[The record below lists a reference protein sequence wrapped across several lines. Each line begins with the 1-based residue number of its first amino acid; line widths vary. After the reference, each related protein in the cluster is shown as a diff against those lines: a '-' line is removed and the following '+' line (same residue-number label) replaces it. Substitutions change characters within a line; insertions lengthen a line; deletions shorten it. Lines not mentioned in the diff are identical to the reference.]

1 MDAAWRSLSGSGMSC
16 LTLEPDGELQMLE
29 WNGPTE
35 RWTKKFISQN
45 IWRFTLHE
53 YSDLVQEAHV
63 VFLKITQRYTEESV
77 RWKYPQQVDSLG
89 FDKFVIKCQ
98 MAAYMFSLR
107 NRFHDLAKENSSRI
121 WKARQLQPGYSRQ
134 IAQQDVDEDPD
145 DFVNVADQHDY
156 MGELFL
162 QLDLERNT
170 NMNKLLASSSWDDG
184 KKRIRRCITRSDGTR
199 ETTNEMLVRLA
210 GVRPSINMRRTV
222 RQFLA

>member
-1 MDAAWRSLSGSGMSC
+1 MDATRRSLSGSGMSC

-77 RWKYPQQVDSLG
+77 RRKYPQQVDSLG
-89 FDKFVIKCQ
+89 FDKFVTKCQ
-98 MAAYMFSLR
+98 MAAYVSSLR
-107 NRFHDLAKENSSRI
+107 NRFHDLAKDSGARI
-121 WKARQLQPGYSRQ
+121 WNAMRRDPAAFEHYEEQGTVRSD
-134 IAQQDVDEDPD
+134 DV
-145 DFVNVADQHDY
+145 VYVADQHDY
-156 MGELFL
+156 MGELSI